1 MIVAVLVFVALFI
14 FFLRLACYTL
24 LIPDPS
30 QKPLKI
36 TSLDSCVGRVA
47 YIVAYV
53 LSLLRAPLGLV
64 PYLVKIF
71 IFFVLKIR
79 YESAESTYFREV
91 INMVGDF
98 VNLSLTTL
106 LILHL
111 AGSPKM
117 WPPTFILYIPS
128 CAELVRLI
136 TERIPITFSALWQLL
151 PQRNIAKAI
160 QWRRQSH
167 AFWKLVVATR
177 YCRYY
182 SLSDADRA
190 NYVTMFSV
198 H

>member
-1 MIVAVLVFVALFI
+1 MPILGIVASIVFVVE
-14 FFLRLACYTL
+14 LASYTF

-30 QKPLKI
+30 QKPLK
-36 TSLDSCVGRVA
+36 VRPFEKHFGMAA
-47 YIVAYV
+47 YITAYV
-53 LSLLRAPLGLV
+53 LSLLRAPLGLL
-64 PYLVKIF
+64 PYLTKLF

-79 YESAESTYFREV
+79 YESAQSTYFREV

-98 VNLSLTTL
+98 VNLSLITL
-106 LILHL
+106 LILWL

-151 PQRNIAKAI
+151 PHRNIAKAI

-167 AFWKLVVATR
+167 AFWKVA
-177 YCRYY
+177 
-182 SLSDADRA
+182 
-190 NYVTMFSV
+190 
-198 H
+198 